1 MAPPLED
8 SLAGVSCLEGVPV
21 SPRRWHT
28 GVAPQA
34 LQRRFCVPSM
44 TILYWWSRE
53 YALEMGLEGVGCAI
67 VLGGREDSWIE

>member
-21 SPRRWHT
+21 SPRRWYT

-34 LQRRFCVPSM
+34 LQEAV
-44 TILYWWSRE
+44 L
-53 YALEMGLEGVGCAI
+53 CAI
-67 VLGGREDSWIE
+67 QDISLRVEQGMCPGDAFGEGWVCHCLVGKRGFVD